1 MCRPSHSIAQFP
13 PLANFGRRRVRL
25 IGLMSGLLSLLLLGG
40 CSSSNMRVADG
51 GVPASV
57 AAEAAAQF
65 AQAPSTTLREGD
77 VIKLTFP
84 TASNLDTQLQIRR
97 DGKVALPIVGEVQ
110 AAGLEPVDLERRLM
124 ELYSTE
130 LVSGEVFVSVVSSSY
145 PIFVTGAVVRPGK
158 IEADR
163 PMTALEAIMEA
174 GGFEMTKANGE
185 QVVIVRHGEKG
196 VRNFTLNL
204 REVLEG
210 RSRET
215 FYLQPSDI
223 VYVPERFAW
232 F

>member
-1 MCRPSHSIAQFP
+1 MSRSSPLSAPFP
-13 PLANFGRRRVRL
+13 PSRRSRRWGSRVAALLAGV
-25 IGLMSGLLSLLLLGG
+25 LSLAAFGG
-40 CSSSNMRVADG
+40 CRSNDMRMAGG

-57 AAEAAAQF
+57 AAEAAAEF
-65 AQAPSTTLREGD
+65 AQGPSSTLREGD

-84 TASNLDTQLQIRR
+84 TASNLDTQMQIRR
-97 DGKVALPIVGEVQ
+97 DGKIALPIVGEVQ
-110 AAGLEPVDLERRLM
+110 AAGLRPLELEQRLM

-130 LVSGEVFVSVVSSSY
+130 LVSGEVFVSVISSSY

-185 QVVIVRHGEKG
+185 QVVIVRHGENG
-196 VRNFTLNL
+196 VRNYTLNL

-210 RSRET
+210 RSRES

>member
-1 MCRPSHSIAQFP
+1 MCRSSPSIAQLP
-13 PLANFGRRRVRL
+13 PAAHFGRRRMR
-25 IGLMSGLLSLLLLGG
+25 ITSLLASLLGLVLLAG
-40 CSSSNMRVADG
+40 CSSSNMRMAGG
-51 GVPASV
+51 GVPATV
-57 AAEAAAQF
+57 AAEAAAQY
-65 AQAPSTTLREGD
+65 AQGPSTTLREGD

-97 DGKVALPIVGEVQ
+97 DGKIALPIVGEVK
-110 AAGLEPVDLERRLM
+110 AAGMEPVELERQLM

-174 GGFEMTKANGE
+174 GGFELTKANGE
-185 QVVIVRHGEKG
+185 QVVIVRHGDNG

-204 REVLEG
+204 RDVLEG
-210 RSRET
+210 RSREA

>member
-1 MCRPSHSIAQFP
+1 MCRPIPSIASQQPATCFS
-13 PLANFGRRRVRL
+13 RRRFRVT
-25 IGLMSGLLSLLLLGG
+25 GLLAGLISLVLLAG
-40 CSSSNMRVADG
+40 CSSPNMRVAKQ
-51 GVPASV
+51 GVPANV
-57 AAEAAAQF
+57 AAEAAAQY
-65 AQAPSTTLREGD
+65 AQGPSTTLREGD

-97 DGKVALPIVGEVQ
+97 DGKIALPIVGEVK
-110 AAGLEPVDLERRLM
+110 AAGVEPVELERQLM

-174 GGFEMTKANGE
+174 GGFELTKANGE
-185 QVVIVRHGEKG
+185 QVVVVRHGEDG

-204 REVLEG
+204 RDVLEG

>member
-1 MCRPSHSIAQFP
+1 MCRSSQSIALVS
-13 PLANFGRRRVRL
+13 PLACFGRRRFTLV
-25 IGLMSGLLSLLLLGG
+25 GLLAGVLSLLLLSG
-40 CSSSNMRVADG
+40 CSSPNMRVADG
-51 GVPASV
+51 GVPANV
-57 AAEAAAQF
+57 AAEAAAQY
-65 AQAPSTTLREGD
+65 AQGPSTTLREGD

-97 DGKVALPIVGEVQ
+97 DGKIALPIVGEVQ
-110 AAGLEPVDLERRLM
+110 AAGLEPVNLERQLM

-185 QVVIVRHGEKG
+185 QVVIVRHGEAG

-204 REVLEG
+204 RDVLEG